1 MFFKRNAPTVVDYD
15 KTKSELLRLGWL
27 VEIYDVESNKSIYDI
42 TNLGYQYYFA
52 ICMKVGRPQMFS
64 GPTLAEGQSTAYIDD
79 DIDLTEEGYLVDGI
93 DCEKLTP
100 KAAEYLYVLTDLHGK
115 EITIKNQNAK
125 TAKSGSMN
133 KVGKYTAMF
142 VRKASVKMADAQN
155 KMQQFTGGGKTKKK
169 SKRSRSRKADIFGDG
184 EEYDDDRVI
193 ININN
198 GVKQRRKSKSKKKR
212 KKSTDTT
219 KSEFSGGFDFKG
231 IGDKMMK

>member
-1 MFFKRNAPTVVDYD
+1 MFFKRNAPTIVDYD
-15 KTKSELLRLGWL
+15 KTKSDLLRGGWL

-52 ICMKVGRPQMFS
+52 ICMKVGRIQMFS
-64 GPTLAEGQSTAYIDD
+64 GPKLAEGQTTAYIDD

-125 TAKSGSMN
+125 TVKSGSAN
-133 KVGKYTAMF
+133 KVDKYTSMF
-142 VRKASVKMADAQN
+142 MRGMKKLSESAQDYDKTSTTSTRN
-155 KMQQFTGGGKTKKK
+155 AWGKKKK
-169 SKRSRSRKADIFGDG
+169 SSSRKRTSASK
-184 EEYDDDRVI
+184 RTS
-193 ININN
+193 
-198 GVKQRRKSKSKKKR
+198 KQQKRKSKSKKKR

-231 IGDKMMK
+231 IGDKMM

>member
-1 MFFKRNAPTVVDYD
+1 MFFKRNAPTIVDYD
-15 KTKSELLRLGWL
+15 KTKSDLLRGGWL

-52 ICMKVGRPQMFS
+52 ICMKVNRIQMFS

-125 TAKSGSMN
+125 TVKSGSTN
-133 KVGKYTAMF
+133 KVGKYTSMF
-142 VRKASVKMADAQN
+142 MRGMKKLSESAQDYDKTSTTSTQN
-155 KMQQFTGGGKTKKK
+155 AWGKKKK
-169 SKRSRSRKADIFGDG
+169 SSSRKKTSSSKRKIR
-184 EEYDDDRVI
+184 YNKRKS
-193 ININN
+193 NT
-198 GVKQRRKSKSKKKR
+198 KKRRKKQ
-212 KKSTDTT
+212 TDTT
-219 KSEFSGGFDFKG
+219 KSEFSGGFDFRG